1 MKIWIPQQRA
11 TLLIPSGPRDSPDK
25 CHLFIMMTDPFDNG
39 SGVSEVLLIP
49 ICSTRPKHDPSCEL
63 SAGFSNHPFI
73 THDSFVEYSLA
84 RTMTK
89 ESLLKGY
96 DTSIFTPKTPVS
108 TEVFQKVRQGLEV
121 TRRIQPMFRDF
132 YYSFLEKIT

>member
-1 MKIWIPQQRA
+1 MKIWIPQKRA

-39 SGVSEVLLIP
+39 TGVFEVLLIP

-63 SAGFSNHPFI
+63 SAGSSNHPFI
-73 THDSFVEYSLA
+73 THDSFVEYALA
-84 RTMTK
+84 RIMTK
-89 ESLLKGY
+89 ESLQKGY
-96 DTSIFTPKTPVS
+96 DSSIFIPKSPLS
-108 TEVFQKVRQGLEV
+108 SKIFQKVQQGLES

-132 YYSFLEKIT
+132 YYNFLRKIP

>member
-1 MKIWIPQQRA
+1 MKIWIPQKRA

-25 CHLFIMMTDPFDNG
+25 CHLFIIMTDPFDNG

-63 SAGFSNHPFI
+63 SAGSSNHPFI
-73 THDSFVEYSLA
+73 THDSFVEYALA
-84 RTMTK
+84 RIMSK

-96 DTSIFTPKTPVS
+96 DSSIFIPKPSLS
-108 TEVFQKVRQGLEV
+108 TEIFQKVRQGLAV

-132 YYSFLEKIT
+132 YDNFLSKNP